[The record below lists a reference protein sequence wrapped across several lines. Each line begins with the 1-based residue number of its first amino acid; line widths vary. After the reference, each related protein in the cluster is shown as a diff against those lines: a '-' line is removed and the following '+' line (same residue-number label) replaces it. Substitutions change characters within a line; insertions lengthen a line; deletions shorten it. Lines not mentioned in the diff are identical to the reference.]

1 MGETKWRFAAAL
13 NLARPPQAPGRA
25 VQKKSRIALER
36 CPIKRAA
43 FREQIAQI
51 PVEKLVFLDECGFA
65 LNLCRLYGW
74 VLGGGRCEE
83 GVPFNKGINRSVL
96 GAFSLPTTDCPTGM
110 RALWQKL
117 GAWTRD
123 TFEAF
128 LQDGLL
134 PHLSQGSV
142 LVLDNARIHHG
153 GNVEACV
160 KQAGCSLL
168 YLPPYS
174 PDFNPI
180 ELAWSWIKTQ
190 VRTLAP
196 RSDNERERGIQAA
209 AQQLP
214 NSAAKQWFKHC
225 KLLTS

>member
-1 MGETKWRFAAAL
+1 
-13 NLARPPQAPGRA
+13 
-25 VQKKSRIALER
+25 
-36 CPIKRAA
+36 
-43 FREQIAQI
+43 
-51 PVEKLVFLDECGFA
+51 VEKLVFLDECGFS
-65 LNLCRLYGW
+65 LNLCRAYGW

-83 GVPFNKGINRSVL
+83 AVPFNKGMNRSVL
-96 GAFSLPTTDCPTGM
+96 GAFSLATSDCPTGM
-110 RALWQKL
+110 RALWQKF

-134 PHLSQGSV
+134 PHLPQGSV

-153 GNVEACV
+153 GNVETCV
-160 KQAGCSLL
+160 KKAGCSLL

-180 ELAWSWIKTQ
+180 ELAWSWIKAR

-196 RSDNERERGIQAA
+196 RNDTDRERDIHNVAL
-209 AQQLP
+209 QLP
-214 NSAAKQWFKHC
+214 NTAAKQWFKHC
-225 KLLTS
+225 KMLTP